1 MSKNYSRK
9 YNKYFKK
16 YNNYL
21 NKIYKLRGGVWNC
34 SFCTFQNADLMPHCE
49 MCSKSK
55 INTEQSSSAS
65 GTSSS
70 QGGPAFNFNQ
80 EPDVDSLVSQTREL
94 NISKDIQI
102 TERINR
108 DKDRN
113 TFYIFTTG
121 MSDGEINEYWFSTE
135 YLLHII
141 SLIPP
146 FFNNTKV
153 LHFDPNLFE
162 GKNDYLLKTLI
173 NSEITKDSR
182 ITESDFFNIVF
193 PFQKIQFQYKNH
205 LLIDMAHIFK
215 YEPHQYGIV
224 KTSNHYRNF
233 QEYTDNII
241 VPYINSVY
249 FGYLG
254 DDYAIRISR
263 TIFFRFLEN
272 NKIITFIERLLQ
284 KNFNF
289 NPLHPTESINKLV
302 TNIISKDFFD
312 IFKVRYNGGE
322 NYSFYDDNF
331 LYNVELVHEFIEFF
345 MNEYVWSDMDIETFK
360 RLCVDKLKEKVRIL
374 GKPVE

>member
-9 YNKYFKK
+9 YNKYLKK

-34 SFCTFQNADLMPHCE
+34 AFCTFQNADLMPHCE
-49 MCSKSK
+49 MCSKS
-55 INTEQSSSAS
+55 SSAS
-65 GTSSS
+65 GTSPS
-70 QGGPAFNFNQ
+70 QGAPAFNFNQ

-102 TERINR
+102 AERINR
-108 DKDRN
+108 DTDRN

-121 MSDGEINEYWFSTE
+121 MSDGGINEYWFSTE

-146 FFNNTKV
+146 FFNNIKV

-162 GKNDYLLKTLI
+162 GKNDFVLKTLI

-182 ITESDFFNIVF
+182 ITESDFFNFAF

-224 KTSNHYRNF
+224 KTSNHYRDF

-254 DDYAIRISR
+254 DNYAIRISR
-263 TIFFRFLEN
+263 TMFFRFLEN

-302 TNIISKDFFD
+302 INIINIDFFK
-312 IFKVRYNGGE
+312 IFKVKYNGNE
-322 NYSFYDDNF
+322 NYSFYDANF
-331 LYNVELVHEFIEFF
+331 LNNIEFVSEFIKFF

-360 RLCVDKLKEKVRIL
+360 RLCIDKLIEKVKTL
-374 GKPVE
+374 GKPIE